1 VTANL
6 YAAWIAFFLG
16 SLAGL
21 VSGVFFHRESWLGG
35 YGSWS
40 RRMVRLGHIAWFGIG
55 ILNLAFALTVRVF
68 GIEGNAGATSVL
80 LIVGVVTMPLVCYL
94 SAFRAA
100 YRHLFAV
107 PALSVLVGIALFV
120 WRLVAT

>member
-1 VTANL
+1 MTANL

-16 SLAGL
+16 AVAGL

>member
-1 VTANL
+1 MTANL